1 VKYQIRVR
9 WLAERDLEEAED
21 WYDEQ
26 RPGLG
31 AEFRQTIA
39 DLFARLAANPQI
51 YPKVHGEIRRA
62 VLRRFPYLVY
72 FLIEDTKVIILGV
85 LDSRRD
91 PEIHRRRT
99 GA

>member
-1 VKYQIRVR
+1 
-9 WLAERDLEEAED
+9 
-21 WYDEQ
+21 
-26 RPGLG
+26 
-31 AEFRQTIA
+31 
-39 DLFARLAANPQI
+39 
-51 YPKVHGEIRRA
+51 

-91 PEIHRRRT
+91 PEAHRSRT